1 MKPLHI
7 TIATL
12 TWISLLTHSSIAKP
26 LSSGVFLGPDSH
38 KIQIVSSGDRIC
50 YRSQGRSTMVSSV
63 TLDTSHRDIYRLDGI
78 PTFALYQPSPNTLL
92 FGEESQLAQAKIVS
106 NTVDA
111 IDPLLKQCLA
121 SKGTFFKQSMGN
133 LGG

>member
-7 TIATL
+7 TVATL

-26 LSSGVFLGPDSH
+26 LSNGVFLGPDSH

-50 YRSQGRSTMVSSV
+50 YQSQGRSVMVSSV
-63 TLDTSHRDIYRLDGI
+63 TLDASHRGVYRLDGI

-92 FGEESQLAQAKIVS
+92 FGEESQLARAKVVS

-111 IDPLLKQCLA
+111 IDPLLQQCLA
-121 SKGTFFKQSMGN
+121 SKGTFFKKSMGN

>member
-7 TIATL
+7 AIATL

-26 LSSGVFLGPDSH
+26 LSNGVFLGPGSS
-38 KIQIVSSGDRIC
+38 KMQIASSGDRIC
-50 YRSQGRSTMVSSV
+50 YQSLGQSMMVSSV
-63 TLDTSHRDIYRLDGI
+63 TPDTSHRNVYRLDGI

-92 FGEESQLAQAKIVS
+92 FGEESQLAKAKVVS
-106 NTVDA
+106 DTVHS
-111 IDPLLKQCLA
+111 ISPLLQECLA
-121 SKGTFFKQSMGN
+121 SQGTFFKQSMGN

>member
-12 TWISLLTHSSIAKP
+12 TWISLLTHSSIAQP
-26 LSSGVFLGPDSH
+26 LSSGVFLGPGSS
-38 KIQIVSSGDRIC
+38 KIQIASSGDRIC
-50 YRSQGRSTMVSSV
+50 YQSLGRSMMVSSV
-63 TLDTSHRDIYRLDGI
+63 TLDTSHRDVYRLDGI

-92 FGEESQLAQAKIVS
+92 FGEESQLAKAKVVS
-106 NTVDA
+106 NTVDS
-111 IDPLLKQCLA
+111 ISPLLKECLA